1 MSLGWIKK
9 ITAKQVLGMCLVM
22 VAIYFMVGENSGE
35 GEELNQV
42 GSVGDS
48 YQTEVVEEGH
58 VIYVVHDSGYVVK
71 TMARIDS
78 EVSEV
83 ESIFTALLTD
93 SDRLP
98 EQTRGLIP
106 AGAVL
111 RDYSAS
117 EGVLT
122 LNVSE
127 SFLYYM
133 PSDEENLLSS
143 LVWSMTELE
152 QVERVYLQ
160 IEGER
165 VHNLNSSVDVGRGLT
180 RSVGIN
186 LEVDAPFTHDAE
198 LVMLYFLTSDSENAM
213 LVPVTRL
220 VAPDVDVMEYVVSS
234 LVRGPVGTNYISV
247 FNHRTTLIDPPHLEN
262 GILTLN
268 FCSELFYNQE
278 QTLVSSQA
286 LRQLVMTM
294 TEFDEV
300 YEVSV
305 IIEGSVRVF
314 DEGGTPVV
322 IPVSRSTILEQEF
335 IERQ

>member
-1 MSLGWIKK
+1 MSLGWMKK
-9 ITAKQVLGMCLVM
+9 ITVKQVLSMSLVM
-22 VAIYFMVGENSGE
+22 VAIYFIVGMSE
-35 GEELNQV
+35 GEDTGLNSV

-48 YQTEVVEEGH
+48 YQANELEEGH
-58 VIYVVHDSGYVVK
+58 VIYVAHDSGYVVK
-71 TMARIDS
+71 TVASIDS

-83 ESIFTALLTD
+83 ESVFSALLVG

-98 EQTRGLIP
+98 ESTRGLIP

-111 RDYSAS
+111 RSYHIEDD
-117 EGVLT
+117 VLT

-127 SFLYYM
+127 SFSYYM
-133 PSDEENLLSS
+133 PSDEEQLLSS

-160 IEGER
+160 IEGEP
-165 VHNLNSSVDVGRGLT
+165 VHNLNGSSDIGRGLT

-186 LEVDAPFTHDAE
+186 LEMDTTFVQEAQM
-198 LVMLYFLTSDSENAM
+198 VMLYFLTSDSEGAM

-220 VAPDVDVMEYVVSS
+220 VSPHVDVMEYAVSS
-234 LVRGPVGTNYISV
+234 LVRGPVGATYISV
-247 FNHRTTLIDPPHLEN
+247 FNHRTTLIDSPHLEN

-268 FCSELFYNQE
+268 FCSQLFYNQE
-278 QTLVSSQA
+278 QTQVSTQA

-314 DEGGTPVV
+314 DEGGNPVV
-322 IPVSRSTILEQEF
+322 VPVGRDVILEQEF